1 MEIRRRIAGVVGA
14 LALLSPLTF
23 TAAVAATP
31 PTLELQDA
39 WIRWVPSVV
48 PNTAL
53 YGVLVNHGA
62 VPVALVGGVTPAATM
77 CKPMTTVKQDT
88 GSPSGPVF
96 TMEPVDALSVPAH
109 GTLKLEPGGDHL
121 MVMGLAAPLRL
132 GTELELT
139 LRFDGA
145 APLTVTVPVLER

>member
-1 MEIRRRIAGVVGA
+1 MRPLRGSVLRRV
-14 LALLSPLTF
+14 
-23 TAAVAATP
+23 AAVCVILAGATAVSAAP
-31 PTLELQDA
+31 PPALELQDA

-62 VPVALVGGVTPAATM
+62 VPVALIGGATPAAKM

-88 GSPSGPVF
+88 GSPSGPVI
-96 TMEPVDALSVPAH
+96 TMEPVEALSVPAH
-109 GTLKLEPGGDHL
+109 GTLMLEPGGDHL
-121 MVMGLAAPLRL
+121 MVMGLAVPLRL
-132 GTELELT
+132 GTEVQLT

-145 APLTVTVPVLER
+145 APLTVTVPVLEK